1 MEDEN
6 LLKSSNDNNG
16 KITEIDLSNISDS
29 SANILGLSSEE
40 E

>member
-1 MEDEN
+1 
-6 LLKSSNDNNG
+6 LLKSNHDNGG
-16 KITEIDLSNISDS
+16 KATGIDLSNISDS